1 MSATDDRDPAT
12 EVGKDDPQTRRE
24 EVELDLMD
32 ADASDAG
39 EHISGVAEEVE
50 TEES

>member
-1 MSATDDRDPAT
+1 MSAPDHREPAA

-32 ADASDAG
+32 AEASDAG
-39 EHISGVAEEVE
+39 EHIGGVAEEVD
-50 TEES
+50 TDQS